1 MYSGKVQIAHKAFW
15 QLLIK
20 KRQGNVTCQHKCEG
34 SCVLELGGLFG
45 GVLGVLEMFANP
57 TGPAKCLSFSFCGG
71 LSPGTFRIS
80 LAPRWGTLSQHE
92 MPTPKSCAI
101 LCSEVS
107 FCVGCSCCCSSLGES
122 SRPATISLTRQPA
135 TQKRRRVG
143 QMRSPQFAHFV
154 YTCFPAV
161 FTRLLALPWIWN
173 LEKGKQMELLHT
185 FRDSKA

>member
-1 MYSGKVQIAHKAFW
+1 VCWNSGD
-15 QLLIK
+15 
-20 KRQGNVTCQHKCEG
+20 C
-34 SCVLELGGLFG
+34 LGESSESL
-45 GVLGVLEMFANP
+45 
-57 TGPAKCLSFSFCGG
+57 KCLQTQPDRPNVSFCGG

-161 FTRLLALPWIWN
+161 FTRLLALP
-173 LEKGKQMELLHT
+173 
-185 FRDSKA
+185 